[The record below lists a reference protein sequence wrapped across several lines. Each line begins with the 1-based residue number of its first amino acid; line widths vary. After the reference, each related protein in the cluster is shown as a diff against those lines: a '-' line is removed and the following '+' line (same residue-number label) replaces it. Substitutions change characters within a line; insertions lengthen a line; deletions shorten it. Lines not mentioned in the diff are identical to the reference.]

1 MNINTLKTEF
11 FKQTNSL
18 LQQLSIIE
26 PKIKDI
32 IDNLTLDETHIE
44 LINSNIS
51 PYIHYIIISDY
62 SVFKDN
68 SIELIKDINLSDII
82 KLIKEDVEK
91 NNICKYLQTI
101 YLISNTYNKE
111 NIDSQTKKFM
121 KQIKTSLTTMENT
134 ENSEHENTTSAQ
146 NSNEILNN
154 NCVPNNME
162 NNEENINKA
171 CEQISGMF
179 GENKFMENILNMTK
193 QIVKD
198 PNINLQN
205 LMKQDPS
212 EMNNLLNSV
221 NNIVKDSD
229 MKNMNNDIM
238 GLMNKMMNSKNTP
251 LNKSKHKKKKK

>member
-1 MNINTLKTEF
+1 MNIETLKTEF
-11 FKQTNSL
+11 FKQTHSL
-18 LQQLSIIE
+18 LQQLSTLDSKVKE
-26 PKIKDI
+26 T

-44 LINSNIS
+44 IINNNIS
-51 PYIHYIIISDY
+51 PHIQFIIISDY
-62 SVFKDN
+62 SVFDN
-68 SIELIKDINLSDII
+68 NNIELIDGVNLTELI
-82 KLIKEDVEK
+82 KLIKEDAEK
-91 NNICKYLQTI
+91 QNICKYLQTI

-134 ENSEHENTTSAQ
+134 ETNNETTNSSQNTNELSAN
-146 NSNEILNN
+146 NSTL
-154 NCVPNNME
+154 NNME
-162 NNEENINKA
+162 HNEENINKA
-171 CEQISGMF
+171 CEQISNMF
-179 GENKFMENILNMTK
+179 GGNKFMENILNMTK

-205 LMKQDPS
+205 LMKQDQS

-229 MKNMNNDIM
+229 MKNMDNDIM

>member
-1 MNINTLKTEF
+1 MNIETLKTEF

-18 LQQLSIIE
+18 LQQISTLD
-26 PKIKDI
+26 PKVKNT

-44 LINSNIS
+44 VINNNIS
-51 PYIHYIIISDY
+51 PYIQFIIISDY
-62 SVFKDN
+62 SVFEN
-68 SIELIKDINLSDII
+68 NNIELIENINLSEII
-82 KLIKEDVEK
+82 KLVKEDIEK

-111 NIDSQTKKFM
+111 NINSQTKQFM

-134 ENSEHENTTSAQ
+134 ETNKPTNPPQNT
-146 NSNEILNN
+146 NELP
-154 NCVPNNME
+154 VNNME
-162 NNEENINKA
+162 HNEENINKA
-171 CEQISGMF
+171 CEQISNMF
-179 GENKFMENILNMTK
+179 GGNKFMENILNMTK

-205 LMKQDPS
+205 LMKQDPN

-229 MKNMNNDIM
+229 SDMTNMNGDIM
-238 GLMNKMMNSKNTP
+238 GLMNQMMNSKNTP
-251 LNKSKHKKKKK
+251 LNKSKSKPKKKKK